1 MIEIQENKP
10 RLPSFQNHLF
20 AIGIDN
26 YAYCTDLNNAVDD
39 ARLVVS
45 LLVEKYD
52 FHQVKT
58 LYNEAASYANILNQ
72 LENYTQSL
80 TETDTILI
88 YFAGHGYYRESN
100 KMGYI
105 VPYDGDNDST
115 LGYITTHEILNFVK
129 SLKAFHTFLV
139 VDSCFSGSF
148 VAANRDI
155 DHEPLHEK
163 SLRAINISSNWIL
176 TSGLIEKVSDGFVN
190 NNSPFAS
197 AFVESM
203 SQNTYML
210 YPVSE
215 VIRDVENKLTK
226 NQNKQTPIGG
236 SLNFE
241 DYELSIG
248 GQYVFIRKQNLIEM
262 DNNNS
267 QIVGND
273 DLQSIQEN
281 RDLVSIV
288 NAIILE

>member
-1 MIEIQENKP
+1 MIKIEENYSI
-10 RLPSFQNHLF
+10 LPNFQNHLF

-26 YAYCTDLNNAVDD
+26 YVHCTDLNNAVDD
-39 ARLVVS
+39 AQLVVS
-45 LLVEKYD
+45 LLTEKYD
-52 FHQVKT
+52 FHHVKT
-58 LYNEAASYANILNQ
+58 LYNEAASYDNILNQ
-72 LENYTQSL
+72 LEYYTQIL

-105 VPYDGDNDST
+105 VPHDGDNNST

-197 AFVESM
+197 AFVESLK
-203 SQNTYML
+203 QNTFML

-215 VIRDVENKLTK
+215 VIREVENKLTQ
-226 NQNKQTPIGG
+226 NRNKQTPIGG
-236 SLNFE
+236 SLKIE
-241 DYELSIG
+241 EYESPIG
-248 GQYVFIRKQNLIEM
+248 GQYVFIRKQNLIEL
-262 DNNNS
+262 DQEKN
-267 QIVGND
+267 QIGEIDALSIEGNRE
-273 DLQSIQEN
+273 LFT
-281 RDLVSIV
+281 IV
-288 NAIILE
+288 DAIIIE